1 LRFPLAA
8 AGLLG
13 AALAASAAFA
23 ADPVVLAAGDVAGC
37 DSSGDTQTAA
47 LLDGLAGTILALGD
61 LVYPD
66 GTRSEFEDCYD
77 PTWGRHR
84 ARTQPVPGNHEYNTG
99 GAAGYYDYFGA
110 TAGDP
115 QEGWYSFD
123 LGAWHVVALNSNCA
137 DIGGCGRS
145 SRQGQWLEQDLDQH
159 PSSCT
164 LAYWHHPRFSSGE
177 HGNNVAMRDLWA
189 ILDEHDADLVLAG
202 HDHDYERFAPQ
213 DADGNASASGIRS
226 FVVGTGGRSLR
237 AFGTTVANSE
247 LRSRSAYGVLKLDLG
262 ASSYAWQFK
271 PVAGSTFTDAGTA
284 SCVGVIGPIGG
295 GGGCGIGPELAFLLP
310 ILIEARRRRRNLR

>member
-1 LRFPLAA
+1 MRRSLPVLS
-8 AGLLG
+8 LLG
-13 AALAASAAFA
+13 ALAGGAAFA
-23 ADPVVLAAGDVAGC
+23 ADPIVLAAGDVAGC

-47 LLDGLAGTILALGD
+47 LLDGLPGTILALGD
-61 LVYPD
+61 LAYPD
-66 GTRSEFEDCYD
+66 GTLGEFEDCYE

-110 TAGDP
+110 SAGDR

-137 DIGGCGRS
+137 DVGGCGRS
-145 SRQGQWLEQDLDQH
+145 SPQGQWLEQDLDQH

-177 HGNNVAMRDLWA
+177 HGNNVVMRDLWA
-189 ILDEHDADLVLAG
+189 ILGEHGADLVLAG

-213 DADGNASASGIRS
+213 DADGNASASAIRS

-247 LRSRSAYGVLKLDLG
+247 VRSRSAYGVLKLDLRAG
-262 ASSYAWQFK
+262 SYAWQFQ
-271 PVAGSTFTDAGTA
+271 PVAGSSFTDAGSA
-284 SCVGVIGPIGG
+284 SCVGAIGPIAG
-295 GGGCGIGPELAFLLP
+295 GGGCGIGPELALLVP
-310 ILIEARRRRRNLR
+310 ILIEARRRRRKLC